1 MGRQR
6 FDLFSVLLFVCSCS
20 FPTSAESQ
28 CGYESCPQ
36 TDPSVLNVHIVAHS
50 HDDVGWLKTV
60 DQYCQGLNRKGWV
73 GWEENQRAGVQ
84 YSIDTVVQELAM
96 DPEKRYIQVETAFF
110 WRWWKQQEEETIQ
123 EML

>member
-6 FDLFSVLLFVCSCS
+6 FDLFSVLLFVCSS
-20 FPTSAESQ
+20 PASAQSQ
-28 CGYESCPQ
+28 CGYESYSQ

-60 DQYCQGLNRKGWV
+60 DQYYQGSNRKGWV

-84 YSIDTVVQELAM
+84 YSIKTL
-96 DPEKRYIQVETAFF
+96 
-110 WRWWKQQEEETIQ
+110 
-123 EML
+123 